1 MYTKSLVRAADS
13 DGLESRDAELEAMD
27 TGCGRFIT
35 ARRKAEAEGRLEKAR
50 LKIAR
55 GLNS

>member
-1 MYTKSLVRAADS
+1 VDS